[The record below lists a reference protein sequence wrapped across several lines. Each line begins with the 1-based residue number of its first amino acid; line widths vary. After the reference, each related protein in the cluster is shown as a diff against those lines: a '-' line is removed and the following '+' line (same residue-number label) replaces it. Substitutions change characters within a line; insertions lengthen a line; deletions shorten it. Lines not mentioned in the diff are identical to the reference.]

1 MKTVVTILGLLIA
14 TVNVSQAQNL
24 EGKVTTEEVK
34 ITNFGVS
41 VTVDS
46 AEDIESTFSIK
57 DIKTVLKEIEGEEE
71 LSFEMTCNGEKISD
85 NVKRKVSYRVTGNS
99 NDKAE
104 FLKRVKKVRKAAIQ
118 FYTNRD

>member
-24 EGKVTTEEVK
+24 EGKVTTEDVK

-85 NVKRKVSYRVTGNS
+85 NIKRKVSYRVTGNS

>member
-1 MKTVVTILGLLIA
+1 MKTVVTILGLLMA